1 MNFMQVAH
9 NKIAHKCDICGKG
22 FRHKQLLQRHSLV
35 HTEDRPFICH
45 ICGAT
50 FKTRANLFNHNMI
63 HTEDKPYECTQC
75 DSKFTH
81 KTSLVLHLRWHKGEK
96 PFQCNVCNKF
106 FSQVAHY
113 FKFGEKPFGCEWCSK
128 RFTTSSQHKLHMKVF
143 LCLFNI
149 NKIFKNYFMV
159 FRGTL
164 ENGRGSV
171 NIAVKI
177 SCTRILG
184 KHIYEGI
191 KERNPSHAPSVPG
204 HLRSS
209 GRSRNTSGFIQ
220 VSLFITFYYDFQLT
234 LNI

>member
-1 MNFMQVAH
+1 MHFNIRPF
-9 NKIAHKCDICGKG
+9 KCDICGKG

-113 FKFGEKPFGCEWCSK
+113 LKFLDQLKYWFCFYSK
-128 RFTTSSQHKLHMKVF
+128 EICKSIWGFTL
-143 LCLFNI
+143 
-149 NKIFKNYFMV
+149 
-159 FRGTL
+159 
-164 ENGRGSV
+164 
-171 NIAVKI
+171 
-177 SCTRILG
+177 
-184 KHIYEGI
+184 
-191 KERNPSHAPSVPG
+191 
-204 HLRSS
+204 
-209 GRSRNTSGFIQ
+209 GRSLLAVICVPNVSQLHHNTNCIWRYFFII
-220 VSLFITFYYDFQLT
+220 FI
-234 LNI
+234 